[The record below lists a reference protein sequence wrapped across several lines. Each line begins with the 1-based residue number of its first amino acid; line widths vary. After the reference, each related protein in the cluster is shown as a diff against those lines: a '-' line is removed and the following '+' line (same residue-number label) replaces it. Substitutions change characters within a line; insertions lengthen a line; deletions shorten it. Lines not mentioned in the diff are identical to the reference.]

1 MTLNTYF
8 VKAIP
13 KAAAKE
19 SSPAITQTKVYRKV
33 SRAWEDKVDKL
44 FLSHRYASKYS
55 SPISTV
61 LSFDQRR
68 WARIKKGEIL

>member
-44 FLSHRYASKYS
+44 ESLLSELETADEDDCESCK
-55 SPISTV
+55 I
-61 LSFDQRR
+61 
-68 WARIKKGEIL
+68 